1 MAFCQVCMWV
11 ALRTLCKVC
20 FKEKLSFPL
29 ISDSP
34 RFIPHVTWGPSTE
47 SVYCLVSHSCGQIP
61 TEKQHKE
68 GSVYFGFSEMG
79 YGLPWWKVM
88 GQECWVDGHVA
99 SQDRKQSVGEKESQA
114 VQAFP

>member
-1 MAFCQVCMWV
+1 MEDARVAVWQVCMWV

-20 FKEKLSFPL
+20 FKENLSFSL

-34 RFIPHVTWGPSTE
+34 RLIPHVTRGASTE

-68 GSVYFGFSEMG
+68 GSVYFAFSEME
-79 YGLPWWKVM
+79 YGLP
-88 GQECWVDGHVA
+88 
-99 SQDRKQSVGEKESQA
+99 
-114 VQAFP
+114 